1 MKHIYLDYAAT
12 SPVDERVL
20 SEMLPYY
27 GKMFGNAD
35 SVHSFGREAAAAVD
49 GARRGIAG
57 LLGVKQSEIYF
68 TSGGTEANNWAIK
81 GILEKISENPAK
93 NRIVTSVI
101 EHASVLAAVEH
112 ARSHG
117 ASVTY
122 LPVDKCGMILPEEL
136 DRVMGSDVALVS
148 VMSANNETGCI
159 QQTKE
164 LSVIAH
170 KYGAL
175 FHTDAVQAACSL
187 DLKTL
192 AGLSDMMS
200 LSAHKFYGPKGTGI
214 LFIRK
219 GVKPGRLIEGG
230 EQERTMRGGTVN
242 VPGIVG
248 AARALEITL
257 QLRDKENERL
267 LDLSDKFLRKTEQ
280 AGGITV
286 NGGTPRLPG
295 IINIRAD
302 GIYDASLLHLLDLG
316 GVACSA
322 GAACSSG
329 STEPSHVLLAMGL
342 AEKEARASVRV
353 SFGRYTSEV
362 EITEAAEIFMRAIC
376 EARSKAKEK

>member
-1 MKHIYLDYAAT
+1 
-12 SPVDERVL
+12 
-20 SEMLPYY
+20 
-27 GKMFGNAD
+27 
-35 SVHSFGREAAAAVD
+35 
-49 GARRGIAG
+49 
-57 LLGVKQSEIYF
+57 
-68 TSGGTEANNWAIK
+68 
-81 GILEKISENPAK
+81 
-93 NRIVTSVI
+93 
-101 EHASVLAAVEH
+101 
-112 ARSHG
+112 
-117 ASVTY
+117 
-122 LPVDKCGMILPEEL
+122 
-136 DRVMGSDVALVS
+136 MGSDVALVS

-257 QLRDKENERL
+257 QL
-267 LDLSDKFLRKTEQ
+267 
-280 AGGITV
+280 
-286 NGGTPRLPG
+286 
-295 IINIRAD
+295 
-302 GIYDASLLHLLDLG
+302 
-316 GVACSA
+316 
-322 GAACSSG
+322 
-329 STEPSHVLLAMGL
+329 
-342 AEKEARASVRV
+342 
-353 SFGRYTSEV
+353 
-362 EITEAAEIFMRAIC
+362 
-376 EARSKAKEK
+376 